1 MSRRHTD
8 LLDRL
13 TVTFPCSEDWDA
25 MTGNEQ
31 VRFCSHCDLS
41 VHNLSEMTRG
51 EALAL
56 VRKSEGRLC
65 VRYYRRPD
73 ATVQTLPLHNIK
85 RRASKIATSALTAT
99 LSLCSP
105 ALAQASSTT
114 ELPIQGRAYVSGKRD
129 GARPD
134 EQTRPGATL
143 EGVVLD
149 PNEAVIVGA
158 SITLVDEKTKRQY
171 ITTTAADGTF
181 KFQSLPEASY
191 TLKAESTGFQTKEI
205 SEFRL
210 EANAERQLELKLD
223 IGMVVMGGGMITM
236 PVDVLVNAAARD
248 ELGKVKELLAAGMDV
263 NIVDADTDT
272 TALMEAVDNGN
283 QEMVIVLLNAGAD
296 VNTKNKYGGTA
307 LLMLREQTTDEI
319 VRTLITAGAKVNSKD
334 EEGNTP
340 LMIAASLGNA
350 PVLQA
355 LLEAGAKVNAKNKD
369 GETALMKAA
378 AGEGHIEV
386 VRALLIAGA
395 DVNKE
400 NNDGETALKLAED
413 YENLE
418 IANLLRGYGAREP
431 VSQ

>member
-13 TVTFPCSEDWDA
+13 TVTSPCSEDWDA

-41 VHNLSEMTRG
+41 VHNLSEMTRR

-73 ATVQTLPLHNIK
+73 ATVQTLPVHNIK
-85 RRASKIATSALTAT
+85 RRASKIATGALTAT

-105 ALAQASSTT
+105 VIAQASSTA
-114 ELPIQGRAYVSGKRD
+114 ELPIQGRAYVAGKRD

-134 EQTRPGATL
+134 EGNRPGAML
-143 EGVVLD
+143 EGTVLD
-149 PNEAVIVGA
+149 PNGALIVGA

-171 ITTTAADGTF
+171 ITTTGHDGTF
-181 KFQSLPEASY
+181 KFEALPAASY
-191 TLKAESTGFQTKEI
+191 TLKVESRGFQTREI
-205 SEFRL
+205 REFRL

-223 IGMVVMGGGMITM
+223 IGIIMGGGMLVM

-248 ELGKVKELLAAGMDV
+248 ELGKVKELLAAGLDV
-263 NIVDADTDT
+263 NILDADTDT

-283 QEMVIVLLNAGAD
+283 QEMVVVLLNAGAD
-296 VNTKNKYGGTA
+296 VNAKNKFGGTA
-307 LLMLREQTTDEI
+307 LLMLREQATDEI
-319 VRTLITAGAKVNSKD
+319 VRTLITAGAKVNVKD
-334 EEGNTP
+334 AEGNTP

-378 AGEGHIEV
+378 GGEGHIEV

-395 DVNKE
+395 DINKE

-418 IANLLRGYGAREP
+418 IVNLLKGYGAREP